1 MGPEEAKQL
10 ADNIIDNVSTVIIGK
25 HHVIQHALISAVC
38 GGHILIDDVPGV
50 GKTVLAKSLSISFGC
65 SFKRVQF
72 TPDLLPSDVLGVS
85 IYDQESREF
94 TFRPGPV
101 MSQVLLAD
109 EVNRGTP
116 KTQSALLEAMEENQ
130 ITVDGVTHFLPKP
143 FIVLATQ
150 NPLEHEGTFPLPE
163 AQRDRFF
170 MRVHLGYPTKDDEK
184 EIMEQQQE
192 AHPIESL
199 QSVITPDQLNAL
211 QETVRGIYV
220 DDLVKQYIVDIADA
234 TRNREDVYV
243 GVSPRGSL
251 ALFRGSQARAL
262 LDGRDYVSPDDVKG
276 LVQPVL
282 QHRIILS
289 SMTRLQETTAESVL
303 DHVLDSI
310 PVPGTSSRGWFRAES

>member
-10 ADNIIDNVSTVIIGK
+10 ADNIVDNVATVIIGK
-25 HHVIQHALISAVC
+25 RHVIQHALISAVC

-65 SFKRVQF
+65 TFKRVQF

>member
-10 ADNIIDNVSTVIIGK
+10 ADDIIDNVSTVIIGK
-25 HHVIQHALISAVC
+25 RHVVQYALVSAIC

-50 GKTVLAKSLSISFGC
+50 GKTVLAKSLSVSFGC

-85 IYDQESREF
+85 IYNQESGEF

-130 ITVDGVTHFLPKP
+130 ITGDGVTHFLPKP
-143 FIVLATQ
+143 FLVLATQ

-170 MRVHLGYPTKDDEK
+170 MRVHLGYPTKDEEK
-184 EIMEQQQE
+184 EIMEKQQE
-192 AHPIESL
+192 VHPIEGL
-199 QSVITPDQLNAL
+199 QSISTPDQLIAL
-211 QETVRGIYV
+211 QKTVRGVYV
-220 DDLVKQYIVDIADA
+220 DDLVKQYIVDIVEA
-234 TRNREDVYV
+234 TRNLEDVFV
-243 GVSPRGSL
+243 GASPRGSL

-262 LDGRDYVSPDDVKG
+262 LDGRDYVSPDDVKA
-276 LVQPVL
+276 LVQPIL
-282 QHRIILS
+282 QHRMILS
-289 SMTRLQETTAESVL
+289 SSMRLQDTTAESVL
-303 DHVLDSI
+303 DQALQSI
-310 PVPGTSSRGWFRAES
+310 PVPGTSARGWFRAES